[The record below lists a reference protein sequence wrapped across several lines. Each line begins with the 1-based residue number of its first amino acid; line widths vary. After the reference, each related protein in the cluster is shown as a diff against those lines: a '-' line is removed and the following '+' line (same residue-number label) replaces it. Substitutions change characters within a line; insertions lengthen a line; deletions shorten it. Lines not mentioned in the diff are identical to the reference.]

1 MVEVMEHVENMSTEA
16 AVMPRS
22 GRWVRL
28 PTEPLARR
36 VEQLRRAYQ
45 HALGRRPTTIERA
58 DMLKAALLV
67 AKAEQL
73 ALDPRTDVHELVK
86 LTNLADRAVRRL
98 GFDGLHR
105 RRSARSPGLALAR
118 LRWEEAAEREA
129 NRKSTSDL
137 NASSGTTEPPDGR

>member
-1 MVEVMEHVENMSTEA
+1 MLENMSTET

-22 GRWVRL
+22 RRWVRL

-58 DMLKAALLV
+58 DMLRAALLV

-105 RRSARSPGLALAR
+105 RRPAKALGLELAR
-118 LRWEEAAEREA
+118 QRWAEQDAREAARKAKATEA
-129 NRKSTSDL
+129 
-137 NASSGTTEPPDGR
+137 PDGR

>member
-1 MVEVMEHVENMSTEA
+1 MLENMSAET

-22 GRWVRL
+22 RRWVRL

-45 HALGRRPTTIERA
+45 RALGRKATMIEKA
-58 DMLKAALLV
+58 DMLRAALLV

-105 RRSARSPGLALAR
+105 RQPRPLGLLLAR
-118 LRWEEAAEREA
+118 QRWAEEAERA
-129 NRKSTSDL
+129 RK
-137 NASSGTTEPPDGR
+137 AKVKAMGAGDGR

>member
-1 MVEVMEHVENMSTEA
+1 MLENMSTET

-22 GRWVRL
+22 RRWVRL

-45 HALGRRPTTIERA
+45 HALGHRPTTIERA
-58 DMLKAALLV
+58 NMLRAALLV

-105 RRSARSPGLALAR
+105 RRPAKALGLELSR
-118 LRWEEAAEREA
+118 QRWAEDAERE
-129 NRKSTSDL
+129 RK
-137 NASSGTTEPPDGR
+137 AKAKVTEAGDGR